1 MRIISKVTSI
11 SLNGVTHTS
20 TDEET
25 LEVLLSQPT
34 GWWAT
39 ETSCET
45 LGSICRL
52 DLNAEGTQNID
63 AEVCSRLAVLRVV
76 GHWCGDLGVNQP
88 VTALDIVVIAASSYA
103 LDEECLDLFD
113 AWERADIAAAGRHI
127 AAISV
132 CLLTVDIR
140 SSSRLPGLD

>member
-1 MRIISKVTSI
+1 MLS
-11 SLNGVTHTS
+11 
-20 TDEET
+20 
-25 LEVLLSQPT
+25 SQPA
-34 GWWAT
+34 GWRSTKASRKAFGSVCCLNLDT
-39 ETSCET
+39 E
-45 LGSICRL
+45 R
-52 DLNAEGTQNID
+52 AQNID

-76 GHWCGDLGVNQP
+76 GHWCGDLRVNQP